1 VDKLYL
7 SLIGLAESRSL
18 RKVLDQLDFPGEI
31 YKMAWEDAWEEL
43 AKIGLYRSGPDVSQV
58 GTTWLEGLVASGS
71 VRPFTVGEVNSM
83 GGAAAFFPATWQT
96 VLVPWGQ
103 SRKVWA
109 IPWLVDTRVIFYWR
123 DMLEEAGID
132 ETTAFVTPAQ
142 VEETMARLQ
151 DSGVEIPW
159 GIWALGGGIALQNA
173 ASWVWSYGGDFL
185 ATDGK
190 QLLFDRPEA
199 IKGFTDH
206 LKLCR
211 YMPPGVKSIDAAAI
225 DALGLFAQRRVA
237 VMMGLCGWLPYF
249 LEQSG
254 VPDVMDRLGVA
265 APPEPAFVG
274 GSSLIVW
281 QHAHQ
286 VQTAVTMVRTL
297 TSKHLVQ
304 ALSRDILGFLPA
316 RLDVWAEPPYA
327 DDPHYKVLAQAI
339 KTGRTFSVVP
349 KWGMFE
355 NKLNQMI
362 VQLWNTVLA
371 EPNQNLANLVGA
383 YVASLA
389 RRLAVSLGISR

>member
-1 VDKLYL
+1 MDKLYL

-18 RKVLDQLDFPGEI
+18 RNVLDQLDFPGEI

-173 ASWVWSYGGDFL
+173 AS
-185 ATDGK
+185 
-190 QLLFDRPEA
+190 
-199 IKGFTDH
+199 
-206 LKLCR
+206 
-211 YMPPGVKSIDAAAI
+211 
-225 DALGLFAQRRVA
+225 
-237 VMMGLCGWLPYF
+237 
-249 LEQSG
+249 
-254 VPDVMDRLGVA
+254 
-265 APPEPAFVG
+265 
-274 GSSLIVW
+274 
-281 QHAHQ
+281 
-286 VQTAVTMVRTL
+286 
-297 TSKHLVQ
+297 
-304 ALSRDILGFLPA
+304 
-316 RLDVWAEPPYA
+316 
-327 DDPHYKVLAQAI
+327 
-339 KTGRTFSVVP
+339 
-349 KWGMFE
+349 
-355 NKLNQMI
+355 
-362 VQLWNTVLA
+362 
-371 EPNQNLANLVGA
+371 
-383 YVASLA
+383 
-389 RRLAVSLGISR
+389 